1 MKYGPQTT
9 AIEALIARARQLT
22 SEQIESLSVARNA
35 AWGTARNAA
44 WDTARN
50 AAWDTARNAA
60 WDTARN
66 AAWDTARNAA
76 WGAILALVV
85 RDRISETDF
94 NTLYDPWATVMEN
107 DA

>member
-22 SEQIESLSVARNA
+22 SEQIESLSAAR
-35 AWGTARNAA
+35 GDA

-60 WDTARN
+60 RN
-66 AAWDTARNAA
+66 AAWDIAWDTA

-94 NTLYDPWATVMEN
+94 NTLYDPWATMMEN